1 MIPVGTLVA
10 GYRIRGVL
18 GSGGMGTVYAA
29 DDPNLPRVDALK
41 VLPGELSGDPKFRTR
56 FLREAEVAAALDHP
70 NIVTIYDRGE
80 TEDGHLWIAMQ
91 LVQGTDA
98 QAQLR
103 AGAMTAPRA
112 VHIVSEIA
120 KAVDY
125 SHGRGLLHRDIKPA
139 NFLLSGPPGPD
150 ERVLLADFGVAR
162 LADDVHLTTSS
173 EMVATFAYSAPE
185 ILDNREADARSD
197 IYSLGCSLY
206 ELLTGHTPFEDAK
219 GVAAQAMAHL
229 RRPPPAVTASCP
241 WLPPAFDAVVAT
253 AMAKDPARRYSSAG
267 ELAAAARAALHQP
280 AAITRSPQA
289 PAGTPGAG
297 GRTGTPSR
305 KVLLAAGIGAVV
317 LSVAAG
323 AILLGRNS
331 TGPGADGGPTPNG
344 AAPSVAPVTDDML
357 ASLMRS
363 PDQVSA
369 ALGATVELK
378 ANKYDKLLVDAIGY
392 DAPPLC
398 AGVLFPLQKSNYP
411 TSGVSRVVGQQLKS
425 NESQKD
431 PGQRGSA
438 LQAVAAFQSAGE
450 AQDFLTRERAVWPGC
465 ADKKVTVREEGGAD
479 LVWQI
484 LDTGEKD
491 GILTATSL
499 MPPKPGATD
508 TSAGG
513 TCHRALTTRN
523 NVAIDVMTCRP
534 SGGEDAA
541 VTIATAIAAAV
552 PGSS

>member
-41 VLPGELSGDPKFRTR
+41 VLPGELSGDPKFRAR
-56 FLREAEVAAALDHP
+56 FLREAEIAAALDHP

-80 TEDGHLWIAMQ
+80 TDDGRLWIAMQ

-103 AGAMTAPRA
+103 VGAMTAPRA

-125 SHGRGLLHRDIKPA
+125 SHSRGLLHRDIKPA

-185 ILDNREADARSD
+185 ILDNREPDARSD

-206 ELLTGHTPFEDAK
+206 ELLTGNTPFGDAK

-229 RRPPPAVTASCP
+229 RRPPPAVTATCP

-253 AMAKDPARRYSSAG
+253 AMAKDPARRYSSAF

-280 AAITRSPQA
+280 AGNTRK
-289 PAGTPGAG
+289 PGG
-297 GRTGTPSR
+297 PLNR
-305 KVLLAAGIGAVV
+305 KVLPAAVIGAVV

-323 AILLGRNS
+323 ALLLGRKS
-331 TGPGADGGPTPNG
+331 APDGGPTPSA
-344 AAPSVAPVTDDML
+344 AAPSVAPVAADMV
-357 ASLMRS
+357 ASLLRS

-369 ALGATVELK
+369 ALGATVELE
-378 ANKYDKLLVDAIGY
+378 ANQYDKLLVDNIGY
-392 DAPPLC
+392 EAPPLC

-411 TSGVSRVVGQQLKS
+411 TSGVIRVVGQQLQS
-425 NESQKD
+425 AESRKAPD
-431 PGQRGSA
+431 QRGSV
-438 LQAVAAFQSAGE
+438 LQAVAAFQSAAQ

-465 ADKKVTVREEGGAD
+465 ANKKVTVLQQGSAD

-484 LDTGEKD
+484 LDTGEQED

-499 MPPKPGATD
+499 MPPKPGVTD
-508 TSAGG
+508 AGLG
-513 TCHRALTTRN
+513 STCHRALTTRN
-523 NVAIDVMTCRP
+523 NVAIDVVTCRP
-534 SGGEDAA
+534 VDGEDAA
-541 VTIATAIAAAV
+541 VTIAKEIAAAV